1 VEIEKIIALHRFAL
15 HQRKLPYKIL
25 LIGHALYL
33 LFFKRYK
40 SKHVIIDGKEGP
52 KFLFFKALHRF
63 DYDSLFSKISSCC
76 EFDKQILEV
85 NLSLGFDLSFFNQ
98 ILSKISQYNKIESD
112 SNFDKIY
119 LFLSYLFYTKI
130 IKSIQKFEFDI
141 LVVFADMQPVDNLLV
156 QFYKNKN
163 IPTVTL
169 QHGLFV
175 DYEGTFNIS
184 SVSYKNVVSDHFLS
198 WGEGNK
204 RLIKRHN
211 PDCNIIVCGNP
222 MIQNIENI
230 PNKFKNE
237 NFFTVVLDWDVFE
250 EENIKMLD
258 VAKSVA
264 EEMEI
269 NFQIRYHPSN
279 NPNKYCI
286 NSNYLIQNNLDYM
299 NSKFIIGH
307 TSSLIHV
314 AYRLGKTVFKFKS
327 NIPSSPIDESCI
339 VESSSDIKRL
349 LLNQQ
354 LNKNIALEETI
365 NIGPIDSKSLNKYRL
380 FFENLL

>member
-15 HQRKLPYKIL
+15 HQRKLPYRIL
-25 LIGHALYL
+25 LIGHALFL

-40 SKHVIIDGKEGP
+40 SKHVIINGKEGP

-63 DYDSLFSKISSCC
+63 DYDALFSKISSCC
-76 EFDKQILEV
+76 EFEKQILEV
-85 NLSLGFDLSFFNQ
+85 NLSFGVDFSFFNQ
-98 ILSKISQYNKIESD
+98 ILSKISQFNKIESD
-112 SNFDKIY
+112 SNVDKVY

-204 RLIKRHN
+204 HLINRHN
-211 PDCNIIVCGNP
+211 PDCNILVCGNP
-222 MIQNIENI
+222 MIQNIQ
-230 PNKFKNE
+230 NKFKNE

-279 NPNKYCI
+279 NPNKYYV
-286 NSNYLIQNNLDYM
+286 NSNYLIENKLDYM
-299 NSKFIIGH
+299 DSRFILGH

-314 AYRLGKTVFKFKS
+314 AFRLGKTVFKFKS
-327 NIPSSPIDESCI
+327 NIASSPIDESCVI
-339 VESSSDIKRL
+339 ESSQDIKI
-349 LLNQQ
+349 LLNKQQ
-354 LNKNIALEETI
+354 TKYIQIGETI
-365 NIGPIDSKSLNKYRL
+365 NIGPIGTKSLNQYKL
-380 FFENLL
+380 FFEGLL